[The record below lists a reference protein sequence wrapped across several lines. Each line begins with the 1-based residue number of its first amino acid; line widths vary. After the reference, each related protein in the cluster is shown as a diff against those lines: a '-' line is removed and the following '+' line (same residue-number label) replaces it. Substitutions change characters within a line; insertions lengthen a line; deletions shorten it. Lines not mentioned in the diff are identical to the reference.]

1 MAEFNIGD
9 AVRIP
14 NYLNCDIEFVG
25 GDQVTVSTEQAF
37 EVLDAHESYE
47 PGISIITLSY
57 CDRNFTINSD
67 AIVAVN

>member
-1 MAEFNIGD
+1 MTHFNVGD

-25 GDQVTVSTEQAF
+25 GDQVTVSTERTF
-37 EVLDAHESYE
+37 KVLNAHESYV

-57 CDRNFTINSD
+57 GDRNFTMNSD
-67 AIVAVN
+67 QIVAAN